1 MSAIEL
7 NARIYSSGARAVY
20 LGPAFDLAAHRTGVA
35 VLCCAVSGSMEMARN
50 PRRLKTAWVACRTL
64 FVPAG
69 TLHCVR
75 FSAKAIACVYLD
87 PGSEEAARV
96 SAAMCDK
103 QGGLATRHGREDAVV
118 ALFAAVVRAAIRP
131 PDVHAKLADV
141 LGFATGLPADERVA
155 QVVARMR
162 NAPGDAHSLTALAAE
177 VGLSPSRLQ
186 HLFKTCTGVP
196 LRRFRIWNRMGAAIV
211 TASAGAS
218 LTEAAH
224 RAGFSSSAHF
234 STSFRA
240 MFGLSPS
247 KLVDAGL
254 KVFVPC

>member
-1 MSAIEL
+1 MSASAL
-7 NARIYSSGARAVY
+7 KARIFSSGVRAVY

-35 VLCCAVSGSMEMARN
+35 VLCCAVSGSMEVARN
-50 PRRLKTAWVACRTL
+50 PHHATSAWVACRTL
-64 FVPAG
+64 FVPGG
-69 TLHCVR
+69 TLHRVR
-75 FSAKAIACVYLD
+75 FQAEAIACVYLD
-87 PGSEEAARV
+87 PDSEDTARV

-103 QGGLATRHGREDAVV
+103 RGGVATCHNREDEVVSLFTAVV
-118 ALFAAVVRAAIRP
+118 HDAIRP
-131 PDVHAKLADV
+131 TDLQAKLVDV
-141 LGFATGLPADERVA
+141 LGFATALPADERIG

-162 NAPGDAHSLTALAAE
+162 STPGDAYPLKVLAAE

-186 HLFKTCTGVP
+186 HLFKICTGLP
-196 LRRFRIWNRMGAAIV
+196 LRRFRTWNRMGAAIV
-211 TASAGAS
+211 AAAAGAS

-247 KLVDAGL
+247 ELVDAGL
-254 KVFVPC
+254 EVFVAR